1 MNIPNQM
8 ITLKIM
14 NWFLLGEHSICG
26 LPTYPG
32 GHEQRARCNFDSHCA
47 LIPHRSIL
55 QAWTQV
61 PRMHLSGSEHSSSDR
76 HPTWSCLIGI
86 HWPRPSVIVSG
97 GHLHIIA
104 RIGAVSRTVHVCCVS
119 QMSDLAH
126 GFSHRWFTQVNE
138 IGQFESLVHCASSNW
153 REHST
158 YGFPSKPGIQ
168 VHVGWW
174 FRPSQRAFSA
184 HESTSQTLR
193 HTRFNRSQ
201 ASSSKQSSLYWQIP
215 RTQDIN
221 GLPCV
226 PAGQIQLAWWFCAKH
241 SAPRPHWVPPYVH
254 GLKHF
259 SL

>member
-241 SAPRPHWVPPYVH
+241 SAPRPHWVPPYVQ